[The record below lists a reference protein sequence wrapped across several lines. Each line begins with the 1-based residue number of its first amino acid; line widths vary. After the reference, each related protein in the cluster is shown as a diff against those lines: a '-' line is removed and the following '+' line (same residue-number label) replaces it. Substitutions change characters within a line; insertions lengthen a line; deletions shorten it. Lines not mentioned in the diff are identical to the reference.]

1 MFSGCLLIALST
13 SSPGIVT
20 AGTVLTIPVSML
32 ADYIFHGT
40 PITGFVAL
48 GGALVR
54 NLPWYMLS
62 LVRLNSIAGSCW
74 LCHSLP

>member
-1 MFSGCLLIALST
+1 MFSGCILIALST
-13 SSPGIVT
+13 SSAGIVT
-20 AGTVLTIPVSML
+20 AGTVLTIPVSMV
-32 ADYIFHGT
+32 ADHMFHGT

-54 NLPWYMLS
+54 DLAWYMLS

-74 LCHSLP
+74 LSHSLP